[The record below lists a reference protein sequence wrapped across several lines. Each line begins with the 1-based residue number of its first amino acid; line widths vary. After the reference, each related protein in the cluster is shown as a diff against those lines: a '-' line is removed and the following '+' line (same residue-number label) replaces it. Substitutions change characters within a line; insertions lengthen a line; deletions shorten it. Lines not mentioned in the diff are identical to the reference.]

1 MTVLRN
7 TQEPLAEAAAPLPS
21 PEAPSLHPDLQSLVD
36 WVLDD
41 PRRSRQIS
49 AAVDPLEVA
58 ARLETLGV
66 SAQVART
73 RFEFPDVFSAG
84 EALYKAIPRVDPDL
98 TEARTL
104 APGGG
109 TDLMDGG
116 SGTMHLSGATPEM
129 RAKRDV
135 VYHTLLKRMAPDHK
149 FSTQAKLVSE
159 VGR

>member
-1 MTVLRN
+1 M
-7 TQEPLAEAAAPLPS
+7 LAYN
-21 PEAPSLHPDLQSLVD
+21 HFV
-36 WVLDD
+36 
-41 PRRSRQIS
+41 
-49 AAVDPLEVA
+49 
-58 ARLETLGV
+58 
-66 SAQVART
+66 
-73 RFEFPDVFSAG
+73 
-84 EALYKAIPRVDPDL
+84 EALFVLNNCHAASR
-98 TEARTL
+98 AGRTL